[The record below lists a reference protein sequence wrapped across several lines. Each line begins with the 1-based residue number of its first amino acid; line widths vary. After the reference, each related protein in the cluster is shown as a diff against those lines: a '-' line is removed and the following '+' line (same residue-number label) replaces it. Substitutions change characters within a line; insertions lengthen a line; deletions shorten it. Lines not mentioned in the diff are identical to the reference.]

1 MAERAPPELMDEVV
15 EEILLR
21 IPPTDPAHL
30 VRAAAACKR
39 WWHLISVPGFGRRW
53 LRKLHGAPLMLGAV
67 RSIIYRGSFRVSFVP
82 AFPFIPPRAGRRGW
96 RALDSRRGCVL
107 LHRERKCFG
116 ENNVLAVWSP
126 VTDELRELP
135 PLPGLIGFYTAV
147 LCAAA
152 GSSGDNLGCIFGPFL
167 VVVVGISHEDTCI
180 CVYSS
185 ESDAWGEQNSISHP
199 YYFNHNVRGV
209 YVGNTVYF
217 ALQNTTSILE
227 YDLGTREMAVIDPP
241 PMSDNSIVLMTA
253 EGGSLGCATEKGSRL
268 HIWSREVGSDG
279 LMGWSQR
286 KIFRLR
292 TLKPDGSDILKLD
305 VVGFEDG
312 SGVIYVGTDCGSF
325 TTDLK
330 SGHLRE
336 IQGVGGGED
345 IIPYMS
351 FNDPALGVASA
362 SEGPR
367 AGASSA

>member
-1 MAERAPPELMDEVV
+1 MAAGPPPELMDEVV

-21 IPPTDPAHL
+21 IPTTDPAHL

-39 WWHLISVPGFGRRW
+39 WWRLISGPGFGRRW
-53 LRKLHGAPLMLGAV
+53 LRKLHGAPLMLGVV
-67 RSIIYRGSFRVSFVP
+67 RSIVYRGSFRVSFVP
-82 AFPFIPPRAGRRGW
+82 AFPFIPPRAGRR
-96 RALDSRRGCVL
+96 
-107 LHRERKCFG
+107 
-116 ENNVLAVWSP
+116 ENNVLAVWNP
-126 VTDELRELP
+126 VTDELREHP
-135 PLPGLIGFYTAV
+135 ARPGLSGFYTAV

-152 GSSGDNLGCIFGPFL
+152 GGNLGCISGPFL

-217 ALQNTTSILE
+217 VALQNTTSILE

-241 PMSDNSIVLMTA
+241 PMSDDSIVLMTA
-253 EGGSLGCATEKGSRL
+253 EGGSLGCATEKGCRL

-286 KIFRLR
+286 KVFRLR
-292 TLKPDGSDILKLD
+292 TLKPNGSDILKLD

-336 IQGVGGGED
+336 IQGIGGGED